1 MQFLDEAKIYV
12 FSGKGGDGCLS
23 FRRERNIPFGGPDG
37 GNGGKGGSVIAV
49 ATNNL
54 NTLIDYRFNQHFK
67 AGKGQHGMGSNMY
80 GKNGDD
86 VIMKLP
92 VGTEIWNWETEELIA
107 DITEEGQEI
116 IICEGGNGGR
126 GNLSFASSTNRAP
139 RQFGKGQPAT
149 EMTLQLRLK
158 LLADVGL
165 VGFPNAGKSTFI
177 SRVSNAKP
185 KVADYPFTTLHPA
198 LGMVRHYGTDMVM
211 ADLPGL
217 IEGAAEGRGL
227 GHQFLKHVARCRA
240 ILHLIDPTEGDPV
253 EKYQTIR
260 KELEEYDDYFDESVS
275 QLPEVLAFSKSDAI
289 GDDEFSEELVADF
302 TEQTGVKPHVFSS
315 ASGAGLDAVL
325 NELRDVYLQYQLA
338 EEESSESTEKLSSC
352 NPLEDDSESSGNT
365 LS

>member
-1 MQFLDEAKIYV
+1 MQFLDEAKVYV

-37 GNGGKGGSVIAV
+37 GNGGRGGSVIAV

-67 AGKGQHGMGSNMY
+67 AGKGQHGMGSNCS

-86 VIMKLP
+86 IILNLP
-92 VGTEIWNWETEELIA
+92 TGTEIWNYETEELIC
-107 DITEEGQEI
+107 DLTEEGQQVVL
-116 IICEGGNGGR
+116 CEGGNGGR
-126 GNLSFASSTNRAP
+126 GNLSFVSSTNRAP
-139 RQFGKGQPAT
+139 RQITKGQPAT
-149 EMTLQLRLK
+149 ELTILFRLK

-253 EKYQTIR
+253 EKYRIIR
-260 KELEEYDDYFDESVS
+260 KELEDYDDYFDESVS
-275 QLPEVLAFSKSDAI
+275 ALPEVLAFSKSDAV
-289 GDDEFSEELVADF
+289 GDDDFSAELVEDF
-302 TEQTGVKPHVFSS
+302 AKETGVTPLVFSS
-315 ASGAGLDAVL
+315 ASGAGLDEVL
-325 NELRDVYLQYQLA
+325 NQLREVYLSYQGA
-338 EEESSESTEKLSSC
+338 EEGSEQGAESATSQEEGA
-352 NPLEDDSESSGNT
+352 DSFAEELVS
-365 LS
+365 